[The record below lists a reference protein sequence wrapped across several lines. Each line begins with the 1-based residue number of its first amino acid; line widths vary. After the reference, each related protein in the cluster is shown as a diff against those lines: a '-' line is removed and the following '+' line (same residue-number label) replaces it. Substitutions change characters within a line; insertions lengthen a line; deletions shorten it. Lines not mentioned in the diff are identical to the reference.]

1 MMLSQHHHLVQN
13 LSATYNHFVTSIH
26 KGLAMDIVARAKA
39 ITLNPAGTWPVI
51 EAEQHDAKSLFVPYL
66 LILAAIPAVAS
77 FIGLSL
83 VGIGGFGFSFRV
95 PIASGLAM
103 MITTYILS
111 LVMTFGMGWLTSALA
126 PTFGGQS
133 NLVQG
138 LKLAVFGGTPM
149 MLAGVFNVLPAL
161 SIIGLLVAL
170 YSLYVMYLGLP
181 VLMKN
186 PKEKT
191 IVYMVVL
198 IIASIISGVVL
209 GMASRAFTPS
219 MGGMGR
225 MGMGGGDATITT
237 PMGDI
242 KVNSNAASA
251 AKSGPAEVTINTPK
265 GNATITTTPGTSGA
279 ADAAAITIKTPD
291 GEVKIDAQKME
302 AFAKQMEEMAKK
314 MEQAKK

>member
-1 MMLSQHHHLVQN
+1 
-13 LSATYNHFVTSIH
+13 
-26 KGLAMDIVARAKA
+26 MDIVARAKA
-39 ITLNPAGTWPVI
+39 ITLNPAATWPVI
-51 EAEQHDAKSLFVPYL
+51 EAEKHDAKSLFVPYM

-77 FIGLSL
+77 FVGLSL
-83 VGIGGFGFSFRV
+83 IGMGGFGFSFRI
-95 PIASGLAM
+95 PIASGIAM
-103 MITTYILS
+103 MVTTYILS
-111 LVMTFGMGWLTSALA
+111 LVMTFGIGWLTSALA

-149 MLAGVFNVLPAL
+149 MLAGIFNILPAL

-198 IIASIISGVVL
+198 IIASIIAGVVL
-209 GMASRAFTPS
+209 SMVSHAFTPS
-219 MGGMGR
+219 MGA
-225 MGMGGGDATITT
+225 GMGGMGMRGGDTTITT

-251 AKSGPAEVTINTPK
+251 AKNNPTEMTINTPK
-265 GNATITTTPGTSGA
+265 GNATITTTPGATGSP
-279 ADAAAITIKTPD
+279 DTAAITIKTPE

>member
-1 MMLSQHHHLVQN
+1 
-13 LSATYNHFVTSIH
+13 
-26 KGLAMDIVARAKA
+26 MDIVTRAKA
-39 ITLNPAGTWPVI
+39 ITLNPAATWPVI
-51 EAEQHDAKSLFVPYL
+51 EAEKHDAKSLFVPYL

-83 VGIGGFGFSFRV
+83 VGMGGFGFNFRI

-111 LVMTFGMGWLTSALA
+111 LVMTFAMGWLTSALA
-126 PTFGGQS
+126 PTFGGHS

-138 LKLAVFGGTPM
+138 LKLAVFGATPM

-209 GMASRAFTPS
+209 SMVTRAFTPS
-219 MGGMGR
+219 MGMGGMG
-225 MGMGGGDATITT
+225 M
-237 PMGDI
+237 
-242 KVNSNAASA
+242 
-251 AKSGPAEVTINTPK
+251 AKDSPAEMTINTPK
-265 GNATITTTPGTSGA
+265 GNATITTTPGA
-279 ADAAAITIKTPD
+279 ASAPDTASIVIKTPE

>member
-1 MMLSQHHHLVQN
+1 
-13 LSATYNHFVTSIH
+13 
-26 KGLAMDIVARAKA
+26 
-39 ITLNPAGTWPVI
+39 
-51 EAEQHDAKSLFVPYL
+51 L
-66 LILAAIPAVAS
+66 LILAAIPAISS
-77 FIGLSL
+77 FIGLSI
-83 VGIGGFGFSFRV
+83 VGMGGFGFSFRV

-126 PTFGGQS
+126 PTFGGKS
-133 NLVQG
+133 DLVQG

-149 MLAGVFNVLPAL
+149 MLAGVFNILPAL
-161 SIIGLLVAL
+161 SIVGLLVAL

-198 IIASIISGVVL
+198 IIASIIAGVVL
-209 GMASRAFTPS
+209 SMVTRAFTPS
-219 MGGMGR
+219 MGMGG
-225 MGMGGGDATITT
+225 MGMGGGDATIST

-242 KVNSNAASA
+242 KINSKAGSA
-251 AKSGPAEVTINTPK
+251 AKDAPAEMTINTPK
-265 GNATITTTPGTSGA
+265 GNATITTTPGA
-279 ADAAAITIKTPD
+279 AGSPDAASIVIKTPE
-291 GEVKIDAQKME
+291 GEMKIDAQKME

-314 MEQAKK
+314 MEQNKK

>member
-1 MMLSQHHHLVQN
+1 
-13 LSATYNHFVTSIH
+13 
-26 KGLAMDIVARAKA
+26 MDIVERAKA
-39 ITLNPAGTWPVI
+39 ITLNPAATWPVI
-51 EAEQHDAKSLFVPYL
+51 EAEKHDAKSLFVPYL

-83 VGIGGFGFSFRV
+83 VGMGGFGFSFRV

-111 LVMTFGMGWLTSALA
+111 LVMTFGMGWLASALA
-126 PTFGGQS
+126 PTFGGKS
-133 NLVQG
+133 DLVQG

-198 IIASIISGVVL
+198 IIASIIAGVVL
-209 GMASRAFTPS
+209 SMVTRAFTPS
-219 MGGMGR
+219 MAGMGR
-225 MGMGGGDATITT
+225 MGMGSGDATIST
-237 PMGDI
+237 
-242 KVNSNAASA
+242 
-251 AKSGPAEVTINTPK
+251 AKDAPAEMTISTPK
-265 GNATITTTPGTSGA
+265 GNATITTTPGASGA
-279 ADAAAITIKTPD
+279 ADTAAITIKTPE

-314 MEQAKK
+314 MEQNKK

>member
-1 MMLSQHHHLVQN
+1 
-13 LSATYNHFVTSIH
+13 
-26 KGLAMDIVARAKA
+26 MDIVERAKA
-39 ITLNPAGTWPVI
+39 ITLNPAATWPVI
-51 EAEQHDAKSLFVPYL
+51 EAEKHDAKSLFVPYM

-83 VGIGGFGFSFRV
+83 IGMGGFGFSFRI

-103 MITTYILS
+103 MVTTYLLS
-111 LVMTFGMGWLTSALA
+111 LAMTFGMGWLASALA

-149 MLAGVFNVLPAL
+149 MLAGVFNILPAL

-198 IIASIISGVVL
+198 IIASIIAGVVL
-209 GMASRAFTPS
+209 SMVSRVFTPS
-219 MGGMGR
+219 MGGMG
-225 MGMGGGDATITT
+225 GMRSGDATITT

-242 KVNSNAASA
+242 KVNSNATSA
-251 AKSGPAEVTINTPK
+251 AK
-265 GNATITTTPGTSGA
+265 
-279 ADAAAITIKTPD
+279 DASAPDSASITIKTPE

-302 AFAKQMEEMAKK
+302 ALAKQMEEMAKK
-314 MEQAKK
+314 MEQSKK